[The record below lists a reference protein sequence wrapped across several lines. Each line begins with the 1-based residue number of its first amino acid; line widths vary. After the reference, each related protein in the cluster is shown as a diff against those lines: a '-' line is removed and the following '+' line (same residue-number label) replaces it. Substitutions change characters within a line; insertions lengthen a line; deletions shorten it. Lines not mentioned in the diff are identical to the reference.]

1 MKIGS
6 LFSGIGGLEYG
17 LELAI
22 PFANVLWQVEQDDFC
37 RKVLAK
43 HWPKTKRFN
52 NVHDVGAHN
61 LQNVDLICGG
71 FPCQDISVAGKRE
84 GLDGKK
90 SSLWF
95 EMSRII
101 DELRPRIAVLENVP
115 AITNR
120 GMDRVLGSLA
130 EMGYDAEWTELS
142 ARAFGAPHLRRRW
155 FLVAYSNSAALRLQ
169 QISHQR
175 SKEKSLTRNYGNQ
188 WRPSPAHTTG
198 AHSQEYTKHTIS
210 METESRPQRRSRKAT
225 GIHPGNHWRQPP
237 PEPTIRRVDD
247 GIPRRM
253 GRRGMKALGNA
264 VVPQCAQY
272 IGQAILNSGLVDDLL
287 PQPSIESPFPE
298 RYCHWDI

>member
-1 MKIGS
+1 
-6 LFSGIGGLEYG
+6 
-17 LELAI
+17 
-22 PFANVLWQVEQDDFC
+22 
-37 RKVLAK
+37 
-43 HWPKTKRFN
+43 
-52 NVHDVGAHN
+52 
-61 LQNVDLICGG
+61 
-71 FPCQDISVAGKRE
+71 
-84 GLDGKK
+84 
-90 SSLWF
+90 
-95 EMSRII
+95 MSRVI

-142 ARAFGAPHLRRRW
+142 ARALGAPHLRRRW

-169 QISHQR
+169 QVSIQR
-175 SKEKSLTRNYGNQ
+175 SKEKSITRNYGNQ
-188 WRPSPAHTTG
+188 WRPSP
-198 AHSQEYTKHTIS
+198 
-210 METESRPQRRSRKAT
+210 RKAT
-225 GIHPGNHWRQPP
+225 GIHSGNHWRQPP

-287 PQPSIESPFPE
+287 PQPTIESPFPT